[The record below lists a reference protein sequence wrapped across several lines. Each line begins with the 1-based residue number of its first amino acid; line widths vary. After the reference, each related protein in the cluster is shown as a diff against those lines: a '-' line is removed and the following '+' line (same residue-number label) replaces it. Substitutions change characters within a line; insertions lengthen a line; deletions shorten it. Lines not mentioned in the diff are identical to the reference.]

1 MERYYFLHFKEFEL
15 KIQLIVFKSH
25 TYIAS
30 MQANNSQPFEIQQTT
45 KKKCINFFFLFF
57 TMEKISFSTSDKI
70 KFPSL
75 LLDKIL
81 KIHKILN
88 STQDWFHLRFFVV
101 SHITTL
107 PSSSKC
113 RHRPK
118 MGKMSFATTLIIVK
132 RIEPDSKK
140 EKINN

>member
-88 STQDWFHLRFFVV
+88 STQDWFHLRFFCSF
-101 SHITTL
+101 SHNNPPFLIQMST
-107 PSSSKC
+107 SSKN
-113 RHRPK
+113 
-118 MGKMSFATTLIIVK
+118 GKNVFC
-132 RIEPDSKK
+132 
-140 EKINN
+140 NNSNYSQEN